1 MAEEAVLPFEVLEN
15 VKQLNGPVM
24 ELELQLR
31 VLLKSC
37 RRQSLS
43 LLTPVERASTFL
55 CLSKALTTLF
65 SFHLRTSGI
74 CPEKHAAHS
83 EVERVSLYHDKVMKA
98 LDQSKGALQPTSAI
112 DVGAANR
119 FIEHAIPDL
128 SADQKRRMW
137 EVSKIQNQ
145 KQNHR
150 KRSGGG
156 STIAPD
162 LGPKLK
168 RQSVAED
175 AADFLIEASKE
186 LLVIQQNQV
195 VEDPP

>member
-1 MAEEAVLPFEVLEN
+1 MNGVL
-15 VKQLNGPVM
+15 
-24 ELELQLR
+24 
-31 VLLKSC
+31 
-37 RRQSLS
+37 
-43 LLTPVERASTFL
+43 FL
-55 CLSKALTTLF
+55 
-65 SFHLRTSGI
+65 I
-74 CPEKHAAHS
+74 
-83 EVERVSLYHDKVMKA
+83 V
-98 LDQSKGALQPTSAI
+98 
-112 DVGAANR
+112 
-119 FIEHAIPDL
+119 
-128 SADQKRRMW
+128 DQKRRMW

-195 VEDPP
+195 VEVPPWDLRFLQFWQQQPNHMDSQFKGSQILSLNWVNYTHIFSFMDKCSWQNPLAKIVHLKPHRKWGY

>member
-1 MAEEAVLPFEVLEN
+1 MNSVL
-15 VKQLNGPVM
+15 
-24 ELELQLR
+24 
-31 VLLKSC
+31 
-37 RRQSLS
+37 
-43 LLTPVERASTFL
+43 FL
-55 CLSKALTTLF
+55 
-65 SFHLRTSGI
+65 I
-74 CPEKHAAHS
+74 
-83 EVERVSLYHDKVMKA
+83 V
-98 LDQSKGALQPTSAI
+98 
-112 DVGAANR
+112 
-119 FIEHAIPDL
+119 
-128 SADQKRRMW
+128 DQKRRMW

-168 RQSVAED
+168 RRSVAED

-195 VEDPP
+195 LEDPPWDLRFLQFWQQQSNHMDSQFKGSQILS

>member
-1 MAEEAVLPFEVLEN
+1 VCDCHFLF
-15 VKQLNGPVM
+15 GD
-24 ELELQLR
+24 
-31 VLLKSC
+31 
-37 RRQSLS
+37 QSLS
-43 LLTPVERASTFL
+43 
-55 CLSKALTTLF
+55 
-65 SFHLRTSGI
+65 SG
-74 CPEKHAAHS
+74 
-83 EVERVSLYHDKVMKA
+83 VLQERVSLYNDKVMKA

-168 RQSVAED
+168 RRSVAED

-195 VEDPP
+195 LEDPP